1 MSIGFYIP
9 APSALVPKSY
19 ILHLISYISTMST
32 QTLENRNIRK
42 LMKMAGKSLVVS
54 LPIEFV
60 KELNWKE
67 KQKVVVTK
75 KGTKLIISDWKK
87 KHIKKK

>member
-1 MSIGFYIP
+1 
-9 APSALVPKSY
+9 
-19 ILHLISYISTMST
+19 MST

-60 KELNWKE
+60 KELKWKE

-75 KGTKLIISDWKK
+75 KGSKLIISDWKK
-87 KHIKKK
+87 KPIKKK

>member
-1 MSIGFYIP
+1 
-9 APSALVPKSY
+9 
-19 ILHLISYISTMST
+19 MST

-60 KELNWKE
+60 KELGWKE
-67 KQKVVVTK
+67 KQKVVVIK

-87 KHIKKK
+87 KPIKKK